1 MDETTNTP
9 RPNSTGLDETRDGTT
24 SGWSSPTVSGEP
36 PRQQDP
42 WTTQA
47 EDTGAIPRPDD
58 TRAFDARP
66 ATGQIPPIP
75 YPSAGQPPAGPPEA
89 PGTIGKRPRRVTA
102 LMLALALGA
111 GLAGGAAGAGVV
123 SALDDDSATTISSS
137 LDREPASADNAV
149 DFSSVEDVA
158 AQVLPSVVSIS
169 IDSQFGSGTG
179 SGVII
184 SSDGQILTNNHVAE
198 AGENGGNL
206 TVTFSDGTTA
216 DAEVVGLDPITDLAV
231 IQAQDVSGLT
241 PAELGSSDD
250 LEVGEQVVAIGSP
263 LGLDGTVTTGIVSAV
278 DRPVTAGDRQT
289 NGQAATIDAIQT
301 DAPINPGNSGGP
313 LVNMAGQVVG
323 INSAIATTGS
333 EGSIGLGFS
342 IPIDQ
347 ARPIAE
353 ELAETGEATH
363 AMIGVSIG
371 DAQGDTRGA
380 AIQSVEPGSAAA
392 DTGLQQGDIVT
403 KIDDRLITDGTS
415 LVAAARSYRP
425 GDTVTLTYVRDGETR
440 TAEVTL
446 GSDAGSS

>member
-9 RPNSTGLDETRDGTT
+9 RPNPTALDETRDGTM
-24 SGWSSPTVSGEP
+24 SGWSSPTASGEP
-36 PRQQDP
+36 PRRQDP
-42 WTTQA
+42 WTAQA
-47 EDTGAIPRPDD
+47 EETGPTPRADD

-66 ATGQIPPIP
+66 ETEQIPPLS
-75 YPSAGQPPAGPPEA
+75 YPADGQPPAGTPEA
-89 PGTIGKRPRRVTA
+89 PGATGKRPRRVTA

-123 SALDDDSATTISSS
+123 SALDDDSPTLTSS
-137 LDREPASADNAV
+137 LDREPVSADNAV
-149 DFSSVEDVA
+149 DFASVEDVA

-198 AGENGGNL
+198 AGQNGGNL

-263 LGLDGTVTTGIVSAV
+263 LGLDGTVTTGIVSAL

-289 NGQAATIDAIQT
+289 NGQAATINAIQT

-313 LVNMAGQVVG
+313 LVNMSGQVVG

-342 IPIDQ
+342 IPVDQ

-353 ELAETGEATH
+353 ELAETGAATH

-371 DAQGDTRGA
+371 DATGETRGA
-380 AIQSVEPGSAAA
+380 AIQAVEPGSAAA
-392 DTGLQQGDIVT
+392 DAGLQEGDIVT

-425 GDTVTLTYVRDGETR
+425 GDTVTLTYVRDGETH

-446 GSDAGSS
+446 GSDAQSS

>member
-9 RPNSTGLDETRDGTT
+9 RPNPTALDDTRNGTT
-24 SGWSSPTVSGEP
+24 SGWSSPTASGEP

-42 WTTQA
+42 WTAQA
-47 EDTGAIPRPDD
+47 EDTGAMPRPDD

-66 ATGQIPPIP
+66 ATGQIPPLS
-75 YPSAGQPPAGPPEA
+75 YPGAGQPPAGPPEA
-89 PGTIGKRPRRVTA
+89 PGTTGKPPRRVTA

-123 SALDDDSATTISSS
+123 SALDDDPTIATSS

-184 SSDGQILTNNHVAE
+184 SSDGQILTNNHVAG

-250 LEVGEQVVAIGSP
+250 LQVGEQVVAIGSP
-263 LGLDGTVTTGIVSAV
+263 LGLDGTVTTGIVSAL

-313 LVNMAGQVVG
+313 LVNMSGQVVG

-353 ELAETGEATH
+353 ELAETGQATH

-371 DAQGDTRGA
+371 DARGDSRGA
-380 AIQSVEPGSAAA
+380 AIQAVEPGSAAA
-392 DTGLQQGDIVT
+392 DAGLQEGDVVN

-425 GDTVTLTYVRDGETR
+425 GDKVTLTYVRGGETQ

-446 GSDAGSS
+446 GSDAESS